1 MKLEMR
7 EFCIRVF
14 FPYFSFSL
22 FLLSACLLLVD
33 GTGRKRNENK
43 KESGRMCLRK
53 EKKEMWEEKKKI
65 EEKVLFVV
73 SPRVYCMLMGRGRKI
88 NENKNES
95 GKNCPRGKR

>member
-1 MKLEMR
+1 MFKK
-7 EFCIRVF
+7 
-14 FPYFSFSL
+14 
-22 FLLSACLLLVD
+22 
-33 GTGRKRNENK
+33 GKKRNVRRE
-43 KESGRMCLRK
+43 KE
-53 EKKEMWEEKKKI
+53 EI